1 MTYYQARLPI
11 RPPSAGKIDESTGY
25 LEKLTA
31 LLGEDLDFHD
41 QQSSYASHNLHS
53 FPAKFPPQ
61 LPRKFIE
68 GLTSPGDVVLDP
80 MAGSGT
86 TIVEAILA
94 GRHGIAFDIDP
105 LALLLSSVK
114 VTPVSVHQAAQAGH
128 QVFES
133 AAVAV
138 ATGGDELTETLEGRW
153 DSKTRRFVD
162 YWFAS
167 ETQLE
172 LLALISEIGRVA
184 DPEVR
189 ALLELTFSSII
200 ITKSGGVSL
209 ALDLGHTRPH
219 RAKRVIDAQGQPVLE
234 QTTADTP
241 SSRHRILTKT
251 LRPALDEFRRKLR
264 RNLKGLVAVGLPEGH
279 PFVACGNAQTVPLAS
294 DSVDLIVTSPP
305 YASNAIDYMRAHK
318 FSLVW
323 MGHDIDTLGRKR
335 GTYIG
340 GEAIKG
346 VDFQEL
352 PPPVA
357 EVVAEIEAEDEK
369 KGLVLHRYYSEMTCT
384 LREMLRVLKP
394 GRAAVVV
401 VGTSTM
407 RGRDTQT
414 QICLAEIGRAI
425 GFEVAGIG
433 VRNLDRNR
441 RMMPSGAHVDLA
453 SQIQQRMHREYVI
466 GFYKP
471 SGQERRGAEGT

>member
-11 RPPSAGKIDESTGY
+11 RPPSAGEIEESIDYSERLG
-25 LEKLTA
+25 A
-31 LLGEDLDFHD
+31 LLDEDLDFHD
-41 QQSSYASHNLHS
+41 QQSNYASHNLHS

-61 LPRKFIE
+61 LPRKFIDA
-68 GLTSPGDVVLDP
+68 LTSPGDVVLDP

-86 TIVEAILA
+86 TLVEAVLA

-105 LALLLSSVK
+105 LALLLSRVK

-128 QVFES
+128 QVFER

-138 ATGGDELTETLEGRW
+138 ATADDELTETLESRW

-162 YWFAS
+162 YWFAP

-172 LLALISEIGRVA
+172 LLALITEIGRVA
-184 DPEVR
+184 DPQVR
-189 ALLELTFSSII
+189 ALLELTFSSVI

-219 RAKRVIDAQGQPVLE
+219 RAKRVIDTQGQVVLE
-234 QTTADTP
+234 QTTEDIS
-241 SSRHRILTKT
+241 SSRARVLSKT
-251 LRPALDEFRRKLR
+251 LRPALEEFRRKLR
-264 RNLKGLVAVGLPEGH
+264 SNLKGLVAVGLPEGQ
-279 PFVACGNAQTVPLAS
+279 PLVACGDAQTVPLAS

-335 GTYIG
+335 GKYIG
-340 GEAIKG
+340 GEAIRG

-352 PPPVA
+352 PSPVA
-357 EVVAEIEAEDEK
+357 EVVAEITAEDEK
-369 KGLVLHRYYSEMTCT
+369 KGLVLHRYYSEMTWT

-394 GRAAVVV
+394 GRAAILV

-414 QICLAEIGRAI
+414 QRCLAEIGRAI
-425 GFEVAGIG
+425 GFEVTRIG
-433 VRNLDRNR
+433 VRNLDRDR
-441 RMMPSGAHVDLA
+441 RMMPSGAKVDLA

-471 SGQERRGAEGT
+471 SDQERRRAEGT